1 MRHLIA
7 IFCFL
12 HVWAGTAYAQSGYD
26 LFNALIDGVLQ
37 PDRTVNSRSPR
48 RGIQRRASDLTT
60 AEMRRL
66 QSALKALGYYAIAID
81 GKDGPGTRNAVA
93 RWAQDRGWDAPSTL
107 RLAHVESMENEI
119 SNRGLAIAQQSPS
132 TGDPLVRRV
141 QTALQ
146 RLGYYQGAING
157 HFGPAINRAVAAWA
171 RDRGWSPPETLRVA
185 HADHMENEA
194 ANKPAAYT
202 SWVMKKTINEGSYA
216 ENCVDKTRN
225 ICVSVVCD
233 PGNGLALK
241 LSSYSGRL
249 ERASSATLNA
259 GALFTKVLPIYE
271 IGSVTAMT
279 PLEWSQ
285 FTAAAHEARGFEL
298 KLDHQSYLFG
308 SGQTVVSLRWMAG
321 VCSPLIA
328 KWTSG
333 ADPFSGKF
341 WRMENESAVEL
352 ISTANARGE
361 LEDAAPPATRGFGPI
376 IDKHVTWLATDNLT
390 AYQQRI
396 RTAAKR
402 VGGEC
407 TAEQNILAEVSRKL
421 RFAVDRFDTAQVGHS
436 STVNW
441 SSNELVDR
449 IPAWIVV
456 STDKPVRFGGR
467 GHVALG
473 PEAANPFGIQF
484 GLGRHRALVALASR
498 GAGETGAIDI
508 EPLLEGVTRVTFS
521 VVGYLRACEEEILLR
536 EFERDLVVRPGQAA
550 IVLNTVDGRSGY
562 THSIEVPKFQR
573 TILINDTRFLVLDS
587 RTGAEI
593 IERPGKD
600 LKISPTHRFI
610 DVGEIVDILDGK
622 VVAPVGATYWAA
634 GDSFVISGSAPWGKV
649 SIYSTFG
656 NYLQV
661 SDQLTGPACCEP
673 KVGETRIGIDLENAI
688 FSIWGTLGYRIG
700 PLQNDRIQLAE
711 LASGGYASDK
721 LGNSS
726 LYHSYI
732 ATLGP
737 VSPVS
742 FEKAFDAA
750 GGFFAS
756 AQDPF
761 DPYKPELSFDEKLRK
776 RMAHVGLQADT
787 WQLQSAVGANSR
799 PVNQIAEE
807 QFRRLGIETTPML
820 LGETLLGSLASRPDI
835 PEIERFSGGVN
846 DRIDRASSVMNDFAS
861 EALGN
866 GWQIEW
872 SLPDSGYTIDDC
884 YHLGLAIEDQD
895 GKELAGVLLA
905 PRDVNV
911 VNRVATKKGAVWIA
925 QAQCQAGATFGTLR
939 DVSALYLMDLGNE
952 RPSKSNSFLI
962 KETYYTQN
970 TGKWDWFDGDMKIKA
985 NDEFV
990 LTYAPNAGA
999 ISLWNREKREFTF
1012 IGENVPGGELLSE
1025 AWLLEGSQH
1034 IVQLNS
1040 DGNLFFHRVHGDQ
1053 APVLYGRIVDDEI
1066 AVWTADFRYDA
1077 TAEAQALIDLKFPGH
1092 DNQYSLDR
1100 FGAAR
1105 RIEDLARFA
1114 LGELAPLPAAPD
1126 IRVPPRLSGSAT
1138 VTRDGNVVV
1147 TLDFDPARVV
1157 QVLIFQ
1163 DGVQTGSKAVTEI
1176 SVSRE
1181 LHFQRLKDSKEASI
1195 FAIDK
1200 DGLVSAPVMVR
1211 FPGAAAVASRKRA
1224 LVVGINT
1231 YTDPRLRSLDY
1242 PLQDAERVL
1251 RALNGPNG
1259 DRLDQIVLPPKDR
1272 NASPAAIL
1280 DAVDELLQGLE
1291 AGDHAVVYFA
1301 GHGLRGETGE
1311 FYLATS
1317 QTDTHD
1323 LLDTAL
1329 PFSHIRDRL
1338 AQSSARI
1345 TIILDTCHSGAAGEG
1360 IFATSDDAV
1369 IELAKVP
1376 SNLTILAASKGR
1388 QLSLESS
1395 KWGGGLFSVAIA
1407 NVIGPAREKY
1417 DIDQSGSLEASEFYR
1432 GVKEAVVEAS
1442 SGEQTPW
1449 MVRSR
1454 MVGDYALF

>member
-1 MRHLIA
+1 MRHLIV

-12 HVWAGTAYAQSGYD
+12 HVWAGNAYAQSGHD
-26 LFNALIDGVLQ
+26 LFNALIEGVLQ
-37 PDRTVNSRSPR
+37 PDSTLNNRSPR
-48 RGIQRRASDLTT
+48 RGIQRHASDLTA

-93 RWAQDRGWDAPSTL
+93 RWAQDRGWDVPSTL

-119 SNRGLAIAQQSPS
+119 ANRGLAIAQQTPS
-132 TGDPLVRRV
+132 SGDPLVRRV

-146 RLGYYQGAING
+146 RLGYYQGAVNG
-157 HFGPAINRAVAAWA
+157 QFGPAIIRAVAAWA

-185 HADHMENEA
+185 HAEYMENEA
-194 ANKPAAYT
+194 ANKSAVHT
-202 SWVMKKTINEGSYA
+202 FWSIKNEINEGTYA
-216 ENCVDKTRN
+216 ENCIDNYGTL
-225 ICVSVVCD
+225 CVYIVCD
-233 PGNGLALK
+233 PGDGLALK
-241 LSSYSGRL
+241 LSSSTDKLDGKS
-249 ERASSATLNA
+249 RAILTA
-259 GALFTKVLPIYE
+259 GTSLTKVLPVYE
-271 IGSVTAMT
+271 TGSITAT
-279 PLEWSQ
+279 TALEWGH
-285 FTAAAHEARGFEL
+285 FAAGAREANGFEL

-308 SGQTVVSLRWMAG
+308 SGQTDVSLRS
-321 VCSPLIA
+321 VSNFCSPLIA
-328 KWTSG
+328 KWRSG
-333 ADPFSGKF
+333 ADPFYGKF
-341 WRMENESAVEL
+341 WRMENESDVEL
-352 ISTANARGE
+352 ISTASARGE
-361 LEDAAPPATRGFGPI
+361 LADAAPPATRGPGPI

-390 AYQQRI
+390 SYQQRI
-396 RTAAKR
+396 RNAAKR

-421 RFAVDRFDTAQVGHS
+421 HFAVDRFDTAQVGHS

-441 SSNELVDR
+441 SNNELVDR

-498 GAGETGAIDI
+498 GVGETGAINI

-536 EFERDLVVRPGQAA
+536 EFEHNLVVRPGQAA

-562 THSIEVPKFQR
+562 TDSIEVPKFQR

-634 GDSFVISGSAPWGKV
+634 GDSFAISGSAPWGKV

-656 NYLQV
+656 NHLQV
-661 SDQLTGPACCEP
+661 SDQLTGPSCCDP
-673 KVGETRIGIDLENAI
+673 KIGATRIGVDLENAV
-688 FSIWGTLGYRIG
+688 FTVWGSLGYRIG
-700 PLQNDRIQLAE
+700 ALQNDRIQLAE
-711 LASGGYASDK
+711 LASGGYASEK
-721 LGNSS
+721 LGNAS

-742 FEKAFDAA
+742 FEKTFDVV

-761 DPYKPELSFDEKLRK
+761 DPDKPELSFDEKLRR
-776 RMAHVGLQADT
+776 RMAHVGLQADK
-787 WQLQSAVGANSR
+787 WQLQAAVGANSR
-799 PVNQIAEE
+799 PVNLIAEE
-807 QFRRLGIETTPML
+807 QFRRLGIEVTPMI
-820 LGETLLGSLASRPDI
+820 LGETLLGSMAPRLGISEQEQFI
-835 PEIERFSGGVN
+835 GGET
-846 DRIDRASSVMNDFAS
+846 DRVERASSVMGRFAS
-861 EALGN
+861 EARSN
-866 GWQIEW
+866 GWPLEW
-872 SLPDSGYTIDDC
+872 SLPDPAYSSNECD
-884 YHLGLAIEDQD
+884 HLDLPNDKHGEEKSAALY
-895 GKELAGVLLA
+895 V

-911 VNRVATKKGAVWIA
+911 VNRVGTKLGAVWIV
-925 QAQCQAGATFGTLR
+925 QAQCQAGYTFGTLR
-939 DVSALYLMDLGNE
+939 STSALYLMDLGGA
-952 RPSKSNSFLI
+952 RPEKPGAFMVAHS
-962 KETYYTQN
+962 YYDQN
-970 TGKWDWFDGDMKIKA
+970 TSKWDWFDGEMKIKA

-1053 APVLYGRIVDDEI
+1053 VPVLYGRIVDDEI
-1066 AVWTADFRYDA
+1066 AVWTADFLYDA

-1105 RIEDLARFA
+1105 RVEGLAGLA
-1114 LGELAPLPAAPD
+1114 LGELTSMHVAPD
-1126 IRVPPRLSGSAT
+1126 VGVPPRLSGSAT
-1138 VTRDGNVVV
+1138 VTGVGNVEII
-1147 TLDFDPARVV
+1147 LDFDPARVV
-1157 QVLIFQ
+1157 QILVFQ
-1163 DGVQTGSKAVTEI
+1163 DGVQTESKAVTE
-1176 SVSRE
+1176 VLASRK
-1181 LHFQRLKDSKEASI
+1181 LYFQRLKDSQKASI
-1195 FAIDK
+1195 FAVDK
-1200 DGLVSAPVMVR
+1200 NGLVSAPVTVR
-1211 FPGAAAVASRKRA
+1211 FTGIAAVASKTRA

-1272 NASPAAIL
+1272 SATPAAIL
-1280 DAVDELLQGLE
+1280 AAVDELLQGLE

-1323 LLDTAL
+1323 LPGTAL
-1329 PFSHIRDRL
+1329 PFSRIRDRL

-1395 KWGGGLFSVAIA
+1395 NWGGGLFSVAIA
-1407 NVIGPAREKY
+1407 NIMGPARAKY
-1417 DIDQSGSLEASEFYR
+1417 DRDQNGWLEASEFYR

-1442 SGEQTPW
+1442 NGEQTPW